1 LRLGV
6 RFFASSVPDASVK
19 LVLPSD
25 PRLGG
30 VVRGAVE
37 QFAAAFGVPENECC
51 ALALA
56 VQEALTNIILHA
68 YGNRRDQSI
77 ELTCSARAD
86 TLEFVLLDEGT
97 AADPGRFCARPL
109 GEVRSG
115 GFGTHIMAQVM
126 DGVQYERLP
135 NRNRLRMVKHLGKV
149 DRAVQ
154 G

>member
-1 LRLGV
+1 LHV
-6 RFFASSVPDASVK
+6 SVK
-19 LVLPSD
+19 LVLLSD

-37 QFAAAFGVPENECC
+37 QFAAAFGLPENQCC

-56 VQEALTNIILHA
+56 VQEAVTNIIRHA
-68 YGNRRDQSI
+68 YGDRHDQPI
-77 ELTCSARAD
+77 ELTCSAQRDA
-86 TLEFVLLDEGT
+86 LEFVLLDEGT

-109 GEVRSG
+109 GEVRRG

-126 DGVQYERLP
+126 DGVHYERLP
-135 NRNRLRMVKHLGKV
+135 HRNRLRMIKHLGKV
-149 DRAVQ
+149 DGAVR

>member
-1 LRLGV
+1 M
-6 RFFASSVPDASVK
+6 DASIK

-25 PRLGG
+25 PRFGG

-37 QFAAAFGVPENECC
+37 QFAAAFGVPESECC
-51 ALALA
+51 TLALA
-56 VQEALTNIILHA
+56 VQEAVANIIRHA
-68 YGNRRDQSI
+68 YANRHDQPI
-77 ELTCSARAD
+77 ELTCSAGAG

-97 AADPGRFCARPL
+97 AADTTRFRSRPL

-115 GFGTHIMAQVM
+115 GFGTHIMAQAM

-135 NRNRLRMVKHLGKV
+135 DRNRLRMVKHLGKV

>member
-1 LRLGV
+1 VLDV
-6 RFFASSVPDASVK
+6 SVK

-37 QFAAAFGVPENECC
+37 QFAAAFGVPERECC

-56 VQEALTNIILHA
+56 VQEAVTNIIRHA
-68 YGNRRDQSI
+68 YGNRHDQPI

-97 AADPGRFCARPL
+97 AADPARFCAWPL

-135 NRNRLRMVKHLGKV
+135 DRNRLRMVKHLGKV
-149 DRAVQ
+149 DRVVQ

>member
-1 LRLGV
+1 L
-6 RFFASSVPDASVK
+6 DAVVK

-37 QFAAAFGVPENECC
+37 QFAAASGLPENECC

-56 VQEALTNIILHA
+56 VQEAVTNIIRHA
-68 YGNRRDQSI
+68 YGNRHDQPI
-77 ELTCSARAD
+77 DLTCSARAD
-86 TLEFVLLDEGT
+86 TLEFVLLDEGM

-109 GEVRSG
+109 GEIRRG

-126 DGVQYERLP
+126 DGVHYERLP

>member
-1 LRLGV
+1 LRLSV
-6 RFFASSVPDASVK
+6 RLFASSVLEASVK

-25 PRLGG
+25 PRFGG

-37 QFAAAFGVPENECC
+37 QFAAAFGVPESEHC

-56 VQEALTNIILHA
+56 VQEAVTNIIRHA
-68 YGNRRDQSI
+68 YGNRHDQPI

-97 AADPGRFCARPL
+97 AADPARFRARPL
-109 GEVRSG
+109 GEVRIG

-126 DGVQYERLP
+126 DEVQYERLP
-135 NRNRLRMVKHLGKV
+135 NRNQLRMVKHLDKV